1 MLSSVTPSQDNPFCL
16 VVENF
21 GSYYMEMKKRE
32 VLAEKKKRL
41 QVNNIQGG
49 FFHWYPPK
57 NSKCQPVS
65 KF

>member
-1 MLSSVTPSQDNPFCL
+1 MQHLDS

-41 QVNNIQGG
+41 QVDEKYENCEIESASLCCLMLVVTGAAAT
-49 FFHWYPPK
+49 
-57 NSKCQPVS
+57 
-65 KF
+65 